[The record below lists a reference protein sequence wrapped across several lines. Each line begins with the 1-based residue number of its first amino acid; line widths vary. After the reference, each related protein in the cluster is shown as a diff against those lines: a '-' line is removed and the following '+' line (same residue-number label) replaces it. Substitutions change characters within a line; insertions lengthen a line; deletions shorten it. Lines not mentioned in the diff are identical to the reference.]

1 MRGDGLP
8 SSLTLIGPSGADGYL
23 AGLAAE
29 IQARSGVPMG
39 ATGLAV
45 PPPAPMPA
53 APPSGRIALAVVGP
67 HLAGLPLNPELVALG
82 RVFFSEAEPTTH
94 SPLYPF
100 PPSNPPTPALLRPPA
115 RQP

>member
-8 SSLTLIGPSGADGYL
+8 SSLTLIGPAGADGYL

-45 PPPAPMPA
+45 PPPAPMRA
-53 APPSGRIALAVVGP
+53 VPPSGRIALAVVGAHP
-67 HLAGLPLNPELVALG
+67 GRDAKGIFFASIQDSELCRADSHRIFQYVLEY
-82 RVFFSEAEPTTH
+82 R
-94 SPLYPF
+94 L
-100 PPSNPPTPALLRPPA
+100 
-115 RQP
+115 